1 MRFTFLLLIFKEKCF
16 NMKVVNF
23 CIKEKCMYLK
33 KLRIDNNLLPKDIAK
48 VLNIDEKTYLKYE
61 NEIEE
66 LPINYLPILANFYM
80 TSVDYILGR
89 TEIKHPYPID

>member
-1 MRFTFLLLIFKEKCF
+1 
-16 NMKVVNF
+16 
-23 CIKEKCMYLK
+23 MYLK